1 MARTPRERLAGPG
14 DPWPSRLARAA
25 LHPRG
30 PALESRS
37 VGNALL
43 VHPRGFV
50 DSRALTFTQRLAADP
65 QNTLVVLD
73 LPSRPE
79 DVVWETVARALD
91 RQGRSFRL
99 VPGRGTREDVNRA
112 AQWLA
117 DRLERSV
124 LAPDGAV
131 LPAAGGALFV
141 PAHHGTGWLRY
152 RPNKPS
158 MPDSRRFPKPQWE
171 YSVPDRPL
179 SLGPGG
185 LAEPLPG
192 GVWLR
197 GSWEEADTAVHRQR
211 LVDLLAAHPDLLG
224 IALGSPGTSA
234 LPMEEIAAFWNSL
247 PPSARPLV
255 RFIPYGPVAVPD
267 GAPLGQ
273 ALADLL
279 GAHVS
284 VYAGLPVAG
293 DGGTP
298 EVSTLLRDGTR
309 GWRPY
314 TDAFGFVPRAQ
325 TGGHALAPVA
335 LDARVP
341 VGAIPAVA
349 PGVFQY
355 APDVL
360 LEVVQSGLWVRPPV
374 EPHDSHVVRGA
385 PAHAPYPAILYDETD
400 PMAADRMRSISYEL
414 LRGLDPSFSRHSRIM
429 PSSEAGRLPDGAT
442 ASLANGAPLDA
453 TRRGPVTAPGTA
465 DGWVGQ
471 DPAAGR
477 LALPPAA
484 GDSGT
489 WTDQPIPP
497 RPEPGTGP
505 EYGAPRQQPPAVPLD
520 SQPQFQGPPH
530 QPSLPPTA
538 TPVAGPELPAA
549 PPAATARAAAEQRP
563 VPPAPAPVQPPVPPA
578 PAQSAV
584 PPAPVPVQPAVP
596 VTPPGAAQPPAP
608 AAPPSFDAAPP
619 APAAR
624 VEPPTAAPPGAPRI
638 RLESSPT
645 PGPGWPA
652 PRPAGGTQPGPP
664 PAAEPAVPP
673 APVPAP
679 ETPPGPEVPAAP
691 TPAGAPG
698 LGGAVRAQP
707 APGPAADVT
716 LPAKGVERERDW
728 LLRSLGERY
737 DTAAA
742 FVSRVLSESPG
753 LHGGPRSSAGDALA
767 DLAAVRLYL
776 SGATAAIDSAVRSAA
791 PGPHV
796 PLARCAAS
804 GLRRLPSH
812 RGATM
817 LRATLS
823 AEERAWYREGAVVA
837 EHSFLAALTTVR
849 RGLRGDTDI
858 LVWSLTA
865 RRTALVAAE
874 IPDRVLF
881 APGTRFKVLRVLDGD
896 RPAILLRELSAA
908 EVDENGQVS
917 GKRVPLD
924 EIAAAGLEQVH
935 AFWKKAEEDPDG
947 KAGEPLPEEYA
958 ESFRSAPGLLQTR
971 PDISGGPRQSAA
983 RAGTLPQKGA

>member
-1 MARTPRERLAGPG
+1 MARTSRERLAGRG

-25 LHPRG
+25 LHPGG

-50 DSRALTFTQRLAADP
+50 DTRALSFTQRLAADP

-91 RQGRSFRL
+91 RKGRSFRL
-99 VPGRGTREDVNRA
+99 VPGRGTREDVKRA

-171 YSVPDRPL
+171 FSVPDRPL
-179 SLGPGG
+179 PLGPGG
-185 LAEPLPG
+185 VAEPLPG

-197 GSWEEADTAVHRQR
+197 GSWEEADTAADRQR

-279 GAHVS
+279 GARVS

-293 DGGTP
+293 DSGTP

-314 TDAFGFVPRAQ
+314 TDAFGFAPRAW

-341 VGAIPAVA
+341 VGAVPAVA

-385 PAHAPYPAILYDETD
+385 PTQAAYPAILYDETD
-400 PMAADRMRSISYEL
+400 PMAADRMRSIAYEL

-429 PSSEAGRLPDGAT
+429 PSSEAGRLLDDVT
-442 ASLANGAPLDA
+442 ASPANGALLDA
-453 TRRGPVTAPGTA
+453 ARRGPVAVPGTA
-465 DGWVGQ
+465 TGRAGQ
-471 DPAAGR
+471 DPAAVR
-477 LALPPAA
+477 PALPPAA

-489 WTDQPIPP
+489 WTDQPVPP
-497 RPEPGTGP
+497 RPESGAGP
-505 EYGAPRQQPPAVPLD
+505 EYAAPRQQTPSVPLA
-520 SQPQFQGPPH
+520 SQLQPPGHPH

-549 PPAATARAAAEQRP
+549 PPAATARAAADQRPVPPAPVPVQPSVPPAPVPVQPSVPPGPAP
-563 VPPAPAPVQPPVPPA
+563 VPPAPAPVQPPVP
-578 PAQSAV
+578 
-584 PPAPVPVQPAVP
+584 
-596 VTPPGAAQPPAP
+596 
-608 AAPPSFDAAPP
+608 AAPPSFDASPP
-619 APAAR
+619 VPAAR
-624 VEPPTAAPPGAPRI
+624 VEAPTVAPTGAPRI
-638 RLESSPT
+638 RLESSPA
-645 PGPGWPA
+645 PGPVWPA
-652 PRPAGGTQPGPP
+652 PRPAGGAQSGPP
-664 PAAEPAVPP
+664 SDAEPAVPP
-673 APVPAP
+673 APVP
-679 ETPPGPEVPAAP
+679 ETPPDPEPA
-691 TPAGAPG
+691 TPAPAVAPG
-698 LGGAVRAQP
+698 LGGAVRVQP
-707 APGPAADVT
+707 EPGPAADVT

-728 LLRSLGERY
+728 LRRSLGERY

-753 LHGGPRSSAGDALA
+753 LHGGPRTSAGDALA

-776 SGATAAIDSAVRSAA
+776 SGATGAIDAAVRSAA

-823 AEERAWYREGAVVA
+823 ADERAWYREGAVVA

-865 RRTALVAAE
+865 RRTALVAADV
-874 IPDRVLF
+874 PDRVLF

-896 RPAILLRELSAA
+896 RPAVLLRELSAA

-917 GKRVPLD
+917 GERVPLD

-947 KAGEPLPEEYA
+947 KAGEPLPEEHA
-958 ESFRSAPGLLQTR
+958 DSFRSAPGLLHTR
-971 PDISGGPRQSAA
+971 PDISGGPRQPVA
-983 RAGTLPQKGA
+983 RAGTLPQKGAQP